1 MIDAL
6 RSGHLGGAY
15 LDVVSQEP
23 LPPES
28 PLWDIPNVI
37 ITPHNSATAAG
48 NERRTVEYFLANL
61 KAWAKG
67 EPLVN
72 VAS

>member
-1 MIDAL
+1 M
-6 RSGHLGGAY
+6 
-15 LDVVSQEP
+15 
-23 LPPES
+23 
-28 PLWDIPNVI
+28 I

-48 NERRTVEYFLANL
+48 NEHRTVEYFMVNL

-67 EPLVN
+67 EPLLN